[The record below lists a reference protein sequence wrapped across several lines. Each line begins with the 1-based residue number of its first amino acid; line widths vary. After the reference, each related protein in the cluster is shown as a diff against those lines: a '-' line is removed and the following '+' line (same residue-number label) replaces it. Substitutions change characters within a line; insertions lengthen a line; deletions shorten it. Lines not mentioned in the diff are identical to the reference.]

1 MKKTLPKRNLKRE
14 EIDRLA
20 RENPEAFVTAEHQ
33 RYFADLE
40 ALARSLMAEPG
51 PQGLVMLSGPSSSGK
66 TTSAGYLSRLLR
78 EYGMEAHVVSLDDFY
93 RGREQ
98 APRLEDGSYDYEALE
113 ALNLDQLQTCL
124 RELIDCGRTRIPRF
138 DFVTGARPGEG
149 GAGVGRRLT
158 GDI

>member
-1 MKKTLPKRNLKRE
+1 
-14 EIDRLA
+14 
-20 RENPEAFVTAEHQ
+20 
-33 RYFADLE
+33 
-40 ALARSLMAEPG
+40 
-51 PQGLVMLSGPSSSGK
+51 
-66 TTSAGYLSRLLR
+66 
-78 EYGMEAHVVSLDDFY
+78 MEAHVVSLDDFY

>member
-78 EYGMEAHVVSLDDFY
+78 EYGARS
-93 RGREQ
+93 RG
-98 APRLEDGSYDYEALE
+98 
-113 ALNLDQLQTCL
+113 L
-124 RELIDCGRTRIPRF
+124 RPEPVRCG
-138 DFVTGARPGEG
+138 
-149 GAGVGRRLT
+149 
-158 GDI
+158 